1 VSEGDASVLDSEAGP
16 SAADRLWEQGA
27 VLVLALCVAF
37 LVRACVVEPYR
48 IPSTSMLPTL
58 VVGDHLLVSKFTYGL
73 SLPFGDLRLPGVR
86 EPRRG
91 DVIVFTVGK
100 DGIDTVPL
108 DRGPELPR
116 EQFVKRIVGL
126 PGDRIEFREGLLHVN
141 GEPWPRAA
149 LDGTVEDEAGRA
161 LRAIEVALPERRFRI
176 ADDPDVAGPSPESF
190 VVEPGRYYVMGDNR
204 DHSQDSR
211 FWGTVARGEIRGPAV
226 MLYWSWDFKGGWL
239 ELLDPRTWWQT
250 EKRWDR
256 VGARL

>member
-1 VSEGDASVLDSEAGP
+1 VSGEDPSALATEAG
-16 SAADRLWEQGA
+16 SLDRLWEQLA
-27 VLVLALCVAF
+27 VLALALGVAF

-73 SLPFGDLRLPGVR
+73 TLPFGDLRLPGLR
-86 EPRRG
+86 EPQRG

-108 DRGPELPR
+108 DRDPELPR

-126 PGDRIEFREGLLHVN
+126 PGDRIEFEGGLPRVN
-141 GEPWPRAA
+141 GEPWPRAP
-149 LDGTVEDEAGRA
+149 LDRVVQDGEGRA
-161 LRAIEVALPERRFRI
+161 LHTIEVALPERRFRI
-176 ADDPDVAGPSPESF
+176 VDDPDVAGLAPKSF
-190 VVEPGRYYVMGDNR
+190 VVEPGRYYVLGDNR

-211 FWGTVARGEIRGPAV
+211 FWGTVARRQIRGPAV
-226 MLYWSWDFKGGWL
+226 MLYWSWDFDGGWL
-239 ELLDPRTWWQT
+239 ELLDPRAWWRA